1 MPVPASSKLTYDDL
15 VALPEDGMRH
25 ELIDGEHYV
34 TPSPRSVH
42 QLIAGNLYY
51 LLRDHLKSH
60 PLGVVMIAP
69 YDIVFSRFDVV
80 VPDLVYFT
88 RQRFEEVVNEKN
100 AQGPPNLVV
109 EVLSP
114 RTRRRDELIK
124 RRLYERV
131 GVEDYWVVDPE
142 IDTVR
147 VYRATSGTYG
157 RATEFALDRGD
168 ALTSPLFPELSLGLA
183 DVFAPA

>member
-1 MPVPASSKLTYDDL
+1 MPVPASSKLTYEDL
-15 VALPEDGMRH
+15 AALPDDGKRH
-25 ELIDGEHYV
+25 ELIDGEHFV

-51 LLRDHLKSH
+51 LLRDYLKSH

-69 YDIVFSRFDVV
+69 YDIVLSQFDVV

-88 RQRFEEVVNEKN
+88 RERFEQVVDEKN
-100 AQGPPNLVV
+100 AQGPPNLAV

-114 RTRRRDELIK
+114 RSRRRDELIK

-131 GVEDYWVVDPE
+131 GIEEYWVIDPE

-147 VYRATSGTYG
+147 VYRSSDGTYA
-157 RATEFALDRGD
+157 RAIDFALDRGD
-168 ALTSPLFPELSLGLA
+168 VLTSPFFPELSLALS